1 MTDYMSK
8 HSLPETGTDRLEK
21 YVITTVQSEHAV
33 VLDKI
38 KEETAKEKEL
48 TKLSAAI
55 QTDKWIK
62 TDPDLKPYFDQRAEL
77 YMADRLILRIDRI
90 IPPESLRDKI
100 IHIAH
105 KQGHLGISKTKVM
118 LRLKYWFAAM
128 NNRIETVVSTCFD
141 CQIATNTQHTEPATM
156 TKLPERPW
164 ETIEIDFC
172 GPLPSK
178 EYALDITDQYS
189 RYPKVEFVYSTTIK
203 PVRQKMK
210 KIFAI
215 HGVTKSYNGPPFNS
229 EDVKEFAAE
238 MGFTHKKNHTTTSQ
252 RPGTSGRLQQAHEQD
267 SRYSPHR
274 RC

>member
-1 MTDYMSK
+1 MLRTRNIQAPITEDFVTEFRDCKVFSK
-8 HSLPETGTDRLEK
+8 LKLNHGHH
-21 YVITTVQSEHAV
+21 QFC
-33 VLDKI
+33 LDP
-38 KEETAKEKEL
+38 
-48 TKLSAAI
+48 AAI

-164 ETIEIDFC
+164 ETLEIDFC

-178 EYALDITDQYS
+178 EYALVITDQYP
-189 RYPKVEFVYSTTIK
+189 RYPEVEFVYSTAIK

-210 KIFAI
+210 KNLRQPR
-215 HGVTKSYNGPPFNS
+215 SYQDRPIRQW
-229 EDVKEFAAE
+229 
-238 MGFTHKKNHTTTSQ
+238 TTI
-252 RPGTSGRLQQAHEQD
+252 
-267 SRYSPHR
+267 
-274 RC
+274 